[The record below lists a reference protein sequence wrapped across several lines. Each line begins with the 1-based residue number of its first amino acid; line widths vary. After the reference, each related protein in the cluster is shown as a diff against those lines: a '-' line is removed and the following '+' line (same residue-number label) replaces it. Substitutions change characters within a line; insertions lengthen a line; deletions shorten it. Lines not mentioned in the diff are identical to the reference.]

1 MSFSL
6 GWIAERFTIAIG
18 FFLLATMYAGATATA
33 FRARRLLHASAH

>member
-18 FFLLATMYAGATATA
+18 FFLLALMYAGATLTA
-33 FRARRLLHASAH
+33 MRARRLLHSSTA